1 LGTLFVQRTISLLQ
15 FAAAHYIVQCNIRLQ
30 EASMAKT
37 TAKTLAKKTVATPAK
52 AAAKSVK
59 KAAPKAMKA
68 VRAKAEAAAPAAT
81 KIADLIKSVQPK
93 GMKTMTDTVKNV
105 QENAKDVME
114 KGSKL
119 VSEIV
124 EFNKGNI
131 EAVVE
136 AGKIGVKGAQEMGQR
151 TAEVGRKNWDA
162 TTAMVKQAAA
172 VKSPTDLFKLQGDFA
187 RAQFDGAV
195 AEMSKSTEMFV
206 KLAGEMFQPLQNR
219 YAVAAEKVKGFSL

>member
-1 LGTLFVQRTISLLQ
+1 
-15 FAAAHYIVQCNIRLQ
+15 
-30 EASMAKT
+30 M
-37 TAKTLAKKTVATPAK
+37 AKTLAKKSVAAVVKTP
-52 AAAKSVK
+52 
-59 KAAPKAMKA
+59 AAPKKTVAKKTA
-68 VRAKAEAAAPAAT
+68 TKTVRAKAASAAPVAAKT
-81 KIADLIKSVQPK
+81 ETIMTSPVSK
-93 GMKTMTDTVKNV
+93 GLKTMNETVTKV
-105 QENAKDVME
+105 QDNAKNVME

-124 EFNKGNI
+124 DFNKGNI

-151 TAEVGRKNWDA
+151 TAEVSRKNWDA

-187 RAQFDGAV
+187 RAQFDVAV

-219 YAVAAEKVKGFSL
+219 YAVAADKVKSFSL

>member
-1 LGTLFVQRTISLLQ
+1 
-15 FAAAHYIVQCNIRLQ
+15 
-30 EASMAKT
+30 MAKS
-37 TAKTLAKKTVATPAK
+37 LAKKTVAAPAK
-52 AAAKSVK
+52 AAKIVK
-59 KAAPKAMKA
+59 KTAAPK
-68 VRAKAEAAAPAAT
+68 VRAKAEASAPAAT
-81 KIADLIKSVQPK
+81 KVADIIESVQPK

-105 QENAKDVME
+105 QE
-114 KGSKL
+114 KGTKL

-124 EFNKGNI
+124 EFNKGNF

-136 AGKIGVKGAQEMGQR
+136 AGKIGVKGAQEMGQH
-151 TAEVGRKNWDA
+151 AANVSRKNWDA

-172 VKSPTDLFKLQGDFA
+172 VKSPTDLFKLQGEFA

-219 YAVAAEKVKGFSL
+219 YAVAAEKVKSFSL

>member
-1 LGTLFVQRTISLLQ
+1 
-15 FAAAHYIVQCNIRLQ
+15 
-30 EASMAKT
+30 MAKT
-37 TAKTLAKKTVATPAK
+37 TAKTLAKKSVAAPAK
-52 AAAKSVK
+52 AATKIVK
-59 KAAPKAMKA
+59 KTA
-68 VRAKAEAAAPAAT
+68 AKAAAAAPAAT
-81 KIADLIKSVQPK
+81 KIADIIKPVQTK
-93 GMKTMTDTVKNV
+93 GIKTMTDTVKNV

-151 TAEVGRKNWDA
+151 TAEVSRKNWDA
-162 TTAMVKQAAA
+162 TTAMVKQVAA
-172 VKSPTDLFKLQGDFA
+172 VKSPTDLFKLQGEFA
-187 RAQFDGAV
+187 RSQFDVAV

-206 KLAGEMFQPLQNR
+206 KLAGDMFQPLQNR
-219 YAVAAEKVKGFSL
+219 YAVAAEKVKSFSL